1 MDEAINP
8 NNKEPVSRFLNTDPE
23 FSFTTMRGVIATIEL
38 GSYRVET
45 DISVFPVE
53 SMEIK

>member
-45 DISVFPVE
+45 DISIFPVE